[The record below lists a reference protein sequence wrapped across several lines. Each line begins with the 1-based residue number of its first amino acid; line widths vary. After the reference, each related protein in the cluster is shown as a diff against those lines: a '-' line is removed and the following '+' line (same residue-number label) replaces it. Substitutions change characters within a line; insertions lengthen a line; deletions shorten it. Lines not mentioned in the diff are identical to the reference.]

1 MGGESKVELYGKGVT
16 KREAS
21 STKSLSVHPTSVV
34 HIHELPGVSIPV
46 VVVMLA
52 LWDVLC

>member
-1 MGGESKVELYGKGVT
+1 MGGESEIDLYGKGER